1 MIPQDL
7 KHFRAAEFKAPSA
20 AVDSRLCYGL
30 DALREDVG
38 GPVVIHCTFDTNGHE
53 PASRHKLSPCDA
65 ADLHVVG
72 VPPATVLRAILA
84 GGWGGVGWYPH
95 WNHPGW
101 HLDLRP
107 GTRKYWVRTKDGYVY
122 GLPVLL
128 KAVGLTLEDVE
139 NAGPCPS
146 DAFRLAHA
154 FTAKAEGGL
163 TRDAGGATNHGVSFR
178 LLRQLSPELGD
189 IDHDGDVDE
198 DDIRALTPED
208 AQRLMKLLFWDGLKL
223 DALAPITACSVY
235 DFAVNAG
242 PSQAVKALQQSCR
255 YYPHVELLLDG
266 VLGPKTRA
274 TVNGI
279 ATNPARDMILA
290 QRVTRQRRNFY
301 ASLHKADPRQPLAG
315 WLNRCDALDSYCLK
329 LAGRAAPAAEAA

>member
-7 KHFRAAEFKAPSA
+7 KHFRAAEFQAPSA

-30 DALREDVG
+30 DALRETVG
-38 GPVVIHCTFDTNGHE
+38 GPVVIHCTFDTDGHE
-53 PASRHKLSPCDA
+53 PQSRHKLSPCDA

-95 WNHPGW
+95 WVNPGF

-107 GTRKYWVRTKDGYVY
+107 GPRKFWVRTKDGYVY

-146 DAFRLAHA
+146 DAFRAAHA

-178 LLRQLSPELGD
+178 LLRQLSPDLGD

-223 DALAPITACSVY
+223 DLIPAITACSVY

-242 PSQAVKALQQSCR
+242 PSQAVKALQQACR
-255 YYPHVELLLDG
+255 FYPHVGLLLDG
-266 VLGPKTRA
+266 LLGPKTRA
-274 TVNGI
+274 TVNAI

-290 QRVTRQRRNFY
+290 QRVTHARRVFY
-301 ASLHKADPRQPLAG
+301 DCLHRADPRQPLAG
-315 WLNRCDALDSYCLK
+315 WLNRCDALDRYTLK
-329 LAGRAAPAAEAA
+329 LAGKVPTAEAA